1 VQQPE
6 SAISAIAQAPATGR
20 EGGKKETDATRT
32 AAPHGTELRLHTAQV
47 GPIHADEVSVDVAV
61 VEVLAHLC
69 RKKVGP
75 CPSFVHCCWQQG
87 ASTAAGPSNTEIYT
101 EHYARTMWNGA
112 NRGIPIAIQTSPVL
126 GAFASLAPY
135 ALAHHTH
142 VHRQSHTSHTH
153 RTAQRARSRT
163 GGRRGL
169 HRAGLVGGVELPCG
183 AVAGGQRAVAAHHH
197 PRQHYSA
204 LQSAVRCSTQGK
216 ANSSN
221 VCYPV
226 TKQVGPEVVLTVQ
239 VSVAVSTL
247 AAAAPQ

>member
-1 VQQPE
+1 M
-6 SAISAIAQAPATGR
+6 R
-20 EGGKKETDATRT
+20 
-32 AAPHGTELRLHTAQV
+32 
-47 GPIHADEVSVDVAV
+47 
-61 VEVLAHLC
+61 
-69 RKKVGP
+69 
-75 CPSFVHCCWQQG
+75 
-87 ASTAAGPSNTEIYT
+87 Y
-101 EHYARTMWNGA
+101 
-112 NRGIPIAIQTSPVL
+112 
-126 GAFASLAPY
+126 
-135 ALAHHTH
+135 
-142 VHRQSHTSHTH
+142 SHTSAEKRWGHAHLSCIAAGSKGLQQRLGPQTQKSTQSAMLERCGMEQTEASQSQFKLRQSLEPSPHLRRTPSHITHMCTDNHTH
-153 RTAQRARSRT
+153 RTHIRTAQRARSRT